1 MLISADAAGLEW
13 RVVTELSQDPTALK
27 EILNKEDTHSLNQAA
42 FGLPSRLIAKIYLFR
57 TVFNRG
63 KGYAFTVDPDFMH
76 VSTSVKYW
84 DAVGEKF
91 YSKYKGI
98 DKLYDTNLALIASGK
113 PLIGPLGREWL
124 IPWAKQPLYDKQTG
138 NITGYID
145 VLPITK
151 AVNYPTQG
159 TGHDVMALARVSFN
173 KRLKQSPYI
182 DKTLLLSTIHDSIVV
197 DAPKAYTEPLTA
209 MFHEVFRDL
218 PKNIK
223 NIFGYDWKVPLSCEV
238 KAGMDMKNMKEI
250 KYVE

>member
-1 MLISADAAGLEW
+1 MLLSCDAAGLEW
-13 RVVTELSQDPTALK
+13 RVLAELSTDPIAYK
-27 EILNKEDTHSLNQAA
+27 EIINKEDIHTNNQEA
-42 FGLPSRLIAKIYLFR
+42 FNLPSRLISKKYLFR
-57 TVFNRG
+57 TIYNRG
-63 KGYAFTVDPDFMH
+63 QGYAFTKDAEFMH

-91 YSKYKGI
+91 YTKYKGI
-98 DKLYDTNLALIASGK
+98 DKLYDHNLSLIASGK

-124 IPWAKQPLYDKQTG
+124 IPWVTNYKGELE
-138 NITGYID
+138 
-145 VLPITK
+145 LPVTK

-197 DAPKAYTEPLTA
+197 DAPKAYVEPLVA

-223 NIFGYDWKVPLSCEV
+223 NIFGYNWKVPLACEV

>member
-1 MLISADAAGLEW
+1 M
-13 RVVTELSQDPTALK
+13 
-27 EILNKEDTHSLNQAA
+27 
-42 FGLPSRLIAKIYLFR
+42 
-57 TVFNRG
+57 FNRG

-91 YSKYKGI
+91 YTKYKGI

-124 IPWAKQPLYDKQTG
+124 IPWVTNYKGELE
-138 NITGYID
+138 
-145 VLPITK
+145 LPVTK

-173 KRLKQSPYI
+173 NRLKKSPYI
-182 DKTLLLSTIHDSIVV
+182 DRTLLLSTIHDSIVV

-223 NIFGYDWKVPLSCEV
+223 NIFGYDWKVPLACEV
-238 KAGMDMKNMKEI
+238 KAGMNMKDMKEI
-250 KYVE
+250 KHVHI

>member
-1 MLISADAAGLEW
+1 MLLSCDAAGLEW
-13 RVVTELSQDPTALK
+13 RVLAELSTDPIAYK
-27 EILNKEDTHSLNQAA
+27 EIINKEDIHTNNQEA
-42 FGLPSRLIAKIYLFR
+42 FNLPSRLISKKYLFR
-57 TVFNRG
+57 TIYNRG
-63 KGYAFTVDPDFMH
+63 QGYAFTKDAEFMH

-91 YSKYKGI
+91 YTKYKGI

-124 IPWAKQPLYDKQTG
+124 IPWVTNYKGELE
-138 NITGYID
+138 
-145 VLPITK
+145 LPVTK

-197 DAPKAYTEPLTA
+197 DAPKAYTEPLVA
-209 MFHEVFRDL
+209 MFHGVFKDL

-223 NIFGYDWKVPLSCEV
+223 NIFGYDWKVPLACEV
-238 KAGMDMKNMKEI
+238 KAGMNMKDMKEI
-250 KYVE
+250 KYVCA

>member
-91 YSKYKGI
+91 YTKYKGI
-98 DKLYDTNLALIASGK
+98 DKLYDHNLSLIASGK

-124 IPWAKQPLYDKQTG
+124 IPWVTNYKGELE
-138 NITGYID
+138 
-145 VLPITK
+145 LPVTK

-173 KRLKQSPYI
+173 NRLKKSPYI

-197 DAPKAYTEPLTA
+197 DAPKAYTEPLVA

-223 NIFGYDWKVPLSCEV
+223 NIFGYDWKVPLACEV
-238 KAGMDMKNMKEI
+238 KAGMNMKDMKEI
-250 KYVE
+250 KYACV

>member
-1 MLISADAAGLEW
+1 MLISCDAAGLEW

-98 DKLYDTNLALIASGK
+98 DNLYDVNLDLIAQGK
-113 PLIGPLGREWL
+113 PLVGPLGREWL
-124 IPWAKQPLYDKQTG
+124 IPWTTNYKGELE
-138 NITGYID
+138 
-145 VLPITK
+145 LPVTK
-151 AVNYPTQG
+151 AVNYPVQG
-159 TGHDVMALARVSFN
+159 TGHDIMTIARVSFN
-173 KRLKQSPYI
+173 NRLKKSPYA
-182 DKTLLLSTIHDSIVV
+182 DKTKLISTVHDSIVT
-197 DAPKAYTEPLTA
+197 DAPGAYTEPLTA
-209 MFHEVFRDL
+209 MFHEVFRDIPL
-218 PKNIK
+218 NIK
-223 NIFGYDWKVPLSCEV
+223 KLFGYTWKTPLTCEV
-238 KAGMDMKNMKEI
+238 KAGMNMKDMKEV
-250 KYVE
+250 KYV